1 VQALVVDDSR
11 AMRIIIGRVL
21 KELGYEVLEA
31 GHGGEALERLKAAP
45 GISLA
50 MVDWNMPVM
59 NGFELVTAVRAD
71 ARWSELT
78 LIMVTTESESSQVM
92 RALDAGANEYV
103 MKPFTVDI
111 LREKLAMLGLAPQG
125 GLS

>member
-31 GHGGEALERLKAAP
+31 GHGGEAIERLKAAP

-59 NGFELVTAVRAD
+59 NGYELVKAVRAD
-71 ARWSELT
+71 ARWAELT
-78 LIMVTTESESSQVM
+78 LIMVTTESESAQM
-92 RALDAGANEYV
+92 AKALDAGANEYV
-103 MKPFTVDI
+103 MKPFTIDI

>member
-1 VQALVVDDSR
+1 MQALVVDDSR

>member
-1 VQALVVDDSR
+1 MQALVVDDSR

-31 GHGGEALERLKAAP
+31 GHGGEAIERLKAAP

-59 NGFELVTAVRAD
+59 NGYELVKAVRAD
-71 ARWSELT
+71 ARWEELT
-78 LIMVTTESESSQVM
+78 LIMVTTESESAQM
-92 RALDAGANEYV
+92 AKALDAGANEYV
-103 MKPFTVDI
+103 MKPFTIDI